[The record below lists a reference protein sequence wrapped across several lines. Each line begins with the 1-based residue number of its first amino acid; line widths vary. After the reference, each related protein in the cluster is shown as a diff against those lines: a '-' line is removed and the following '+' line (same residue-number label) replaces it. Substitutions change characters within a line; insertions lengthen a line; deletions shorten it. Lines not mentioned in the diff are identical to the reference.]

1 MTICCFKEMHLHAV
15 WLKRDFR
22 WNDHAPLHA
31 AILAASKE
39 RQEGQEAGL
48 LVFYVH
54 EPQLWTQPQY
64 SPRHAAFV
72 GESLAAMRQLLPEMP
87 VFAWE
92 GDVLEILQ
100 GLHSGTSHFTLYS
113 HEEIGLLWTFER
125 DLAVNEWARK
135 HNVEWREYPYS
146 TVKRGRKTR
155 ARWTQEWHAYM
166 HQPQVPSWEAAKV
179 WLETASGEELPRA
192 VRESLGKEWRAPE
205 RSEGITQE
213 GGPQRGQAY
222 LRSFLS
228 QRHRTYH
235 LHISKPQESRTSCSR
250 LSPYLAWGNVSL
262 REVYQAYY
270 GQKQQ
275 ASHRGLT
282 AFGSRLRW
290 REHFIQKFE
299 SEHRMEWESVNR
311 GGLDAFFHNDEQR
324 LQRWKDG
331 QTGVPLVDAC
341 MRCLR
346 DTGYLNFRMRA
357 LVVSYATF
365 NLWQD
370 WRLVAHHL
378 AQMFLDY
385 EPGIHYPQIH
395 MQAGITGINTLRI
408 YNPMA
413 NAQKHDPQAEFI
425 KKWVPELRGLPL
437 GYVFEPWN
445 ISPME
450 EMMYEF
456 KRGVD
461 YPDPSVDFD
470 VSRKRAAD
478 LLWGLRESP
487 EAKKEGLRILKQ
499 HVNPRA

>member
-1 MTICCFKEMHLHAV
+1 MTEGQGKCSVV
-15 WLKRDFR
+15 WFKRDLR
-22 WNDHAPLHA
+22 LRDHAPLTA
-31 AILAASKE
+31 ALASRHPVLMVYLFE
-39 RQEGQEAGL
+39 PELMDQPDWSLRHGQ
-48 LVFYVH
+48 
-54 EPQLWTQPQY
+54 
-64 SPRHAAFV
+64 FV
-72 GESLAAMRQLLPEMP
+72 YQSIKDLNRQL
-87 VFAWE
+87 A
-92 GDVLEILQ
+92 DY
-100 GLHSGTSHFTLYS
+100 GTSVLVAHQDALSFFQALSKIVSITGLFS
-113 HEEIGLLWTFER
+113 HQESGNRASFDR
-125 DLAVNEWARK
+125 DKHMAHWLKGQGIEWY
-135 HNVEWREYPYS
+135 EYPS
-146 TVKRGRKTR
+146 NGVVRGLKGRMNWADLWKKTMKSPQIHPDLSDLSPISPEVL
-155 ARWTQEWHAYM
+155 ALNCAPQTLEKLGLTQVVSGFQPGGERYA
-166 HQPQVPSWEAAKV
+166 HQ
-179 WLETASGEELPRA
+179 
-192 VRESLGKEWRAPE
+192 
-205 RSEGITQE
+205 
-213 GGPQRGQAY
+213 Y
-222 LRSFLS
+222 LDSFLRDRYKEYARS
-228 QRHRTYH
+228 
-235 LHISKPQESRTSCSR
+235 ISKPEASRKSCSR
-250 LSPYLAWGNVSL
+250 LSPYIAYGNLSV
-262 REVYQAYY
+262 RQVYQAVLSAPVSLKSRAIQ
-270 GQKQQ
+270 G
-275 ASHRGLT
+275 
-282 AFGSRLRW
+282 FVSRLHW
-290 REHFIQKFE
+290 HCHFIQKFE
-299 SEHRMEWESVNR
+299 NECGIEFRALNR
-311 GGLDAFFHNDEQR
+311 AFEALDRPLAPE
-324 LQRWKDG
+324 LLEAWKQG
-331 QTGVPLVDAC
+331 KTGVPLVDAC

-346 DTGYLNFRMRA
+346 ETGYLNFRMRA

>member
-1 MTICCFKEMHLHAV
+1 MTEGQGKCSVV
-15 WLKRDFR
+15 WFKRDLR
-22 WNDHAPLHA
+22 LRDHAPLTA
-31 AILAASKE
+31 ALASRHPVLMVYLFE
-39 RQEGQEAGL
+39 PELMDQPDWSLRHGQ
-48 LVFYVH
+48 
-54 EPQLWTQPQY
+54 
-64 SPRHAAFV
+64 FV
-72 GESLAAMRQLLPEMP
+72 YQSIKDLNRQL
-87 VFAWE
+87 A
-92 GDVLEILQ
+92 DY
-100 GLHSGTSHFTLYS
+100 GTSVLVAHQDALSFFQALSKIVSITGLFS
-113 HEEIGLLWTFER
+113 HQESGNRASFDR
-125 DLAVNEWARK
+125 DKHMAHWLKGQGIEWY
-135 HNVEWREYPYS
+135 EYPS
-146 TVKRGRKTR
+146 NGVVRGLKGRMNWADLWKKTMKSPQIHPDLSDLSPISPEVL
-155 ARWTQEWHAYM
+155 ALNCAPQTLEKLGLTQVVSGFQPGGERYA
-166 HQPQVPSWEAAKV
+166 HQ
-179 WLETASGEELPRA
+179 
-192 VRESLGKEWRAPE
+192 
-205 RSEGITQE
+205 
-213 GGPQRGQAY
+213 Y
-222 LRSFLS
+222 LDSFLRDRYKEYARS
-228 QRHRTYH
+228 
-235 LHISKPQESRTSCSR
+235 ISKPEASRKSCSR
-250 LSPYLAWGNVSL
+250 LSPYIAYGNLSV
-262 REVYQAYY
+262 RQVYQAVLAAPVSLKSRAIQ
-270 GQKQQ
+270 G
-275 ASHRGLT
+275 
-282 AFGSRLRW
+282 FVSRLHW
-290 REHFIQKFE
+290 HCHFIQKFE
-299 SEHRMEWESVNR
+299 NECGIEFRALNR
-311 GGLDAFFHNDEQR
+311 AFEALDRPLAPE
-324 LQRWKDG
+324 LLEAWKQG
-331 QTGVPLVDAC
+331 KTGVPLVDAC

-346 DTGYLNFRMRA
+346 ETGYLNFRMRA